1 MHEFWGTLAWRELD
15 APFASSAWRS
25 TCARARSVLPPLKAR
40 AGAVGVSGCRAC
52 LRQALAIRD
61 LSKKKEPGIAASRL
75 LRLPF
80 GSKTFRKV
88 AQAFRKRSHAAFRH
102 RKPAQ
107 FRQPSIRRDGSS
119 ASGLTSRSGRRAAS
133 RCVGLLALELNPVS
147 VPESGRSEGHK
158 QRNNCATPSIVQT
171 HASRWRANHFAKSN
185 GFRPLLSL

>member
-1 MHEFWGTLAWRELD
+1 MSGPPPLQQSHARA
-15 APFASSAWRS
+15 APCAGLHRSFSAWRVGRGKS
-25 TCARARSVLPPLKAR
+25 DRAW
-40 AGAVGVSGCRAC
+40 
-52 LRQALAIRD
+52 RQT
-61 LSKKKEPGIAASRL
+61 KKEPGIAASRL
-75 LRLPF
+75 LRLPH

-119 ASGLTSRSGRRAAS
+119 ASGLTCRSGRRAAS

-171 HASRWRANHFAKSN
+171 HASRRRANHFAKSN

>member
-1 MHEFWGTLAWRELD
+1 MHD
-15 APFASSAWRS
+15 ALRMRAA
-25 TCARARSVLPPLKAR
+25 ARNPWVGYAMATACMGNESIAVPPR
-40 AGAVGVSGCRAC
+40 GVSVAANLTEPGNE
-52 LRQALAIRD
+52 Q
-61 LSKKKEPGIAASRL
+61 KKEPGIAASRL
-75 LRLPF
+75 LRLPH

-88 AQAFRKRSHAAFRH
+88 AQAFRKRSYAAFRH

-133 RCVGLLALELNPVS
+133 RCVGSLAVELDPVS

-171 HASRWRANHFAKSN
+171 HASRRRANHFVKSN